1 MQHKK
6 RKWKLGYHAVV
17 VAMSAGTM
25 FQVSSCTI
33 DDGGVISALADTGA
47 LSDLRDEW
55 LAGTL
60 LGHLHDDGGSEDES
74 GGGAE

>member
-33 DDGGVISALADTGA
+33 DEGGVISALADTGA
-47 LSDLRDEW
+47 LTDLRNQW
-55 LAGTL
+55 LDASL
-60 LGHLHDDGGSEDES
+60 LGHLHDDGGSDDASTGE
-74 GGGAE
+74 AQ

>member
-47 LSDLRDEW
+47 LSDLRNQW
-55 LAGTL
+55 LDDTL
-60 LGHLHDDGGSEDES
+60 LGHLHDHGESEEA
-74 GGGAE
+74 GAGEAQ